1 MPRTK
6 SLTRTIVEPI
16 AIAIVLAVAVRA
28 AVKIYSIPSP
38 SMTPTLQVGD
48 HIVVTPYVAGGPQ
61 RGHVVVFR
69 STQQSGELL
78 VKRIIA
84 TPGDLVD
91 SRLGYVRVGGRTLA
105 EPYVLR
111 PAASGAIQAQIVPSG
126 SYFVM
131 GDNREVSSDSRSW
144 GVVPRE
150 QIVGRARMILWSSS
164 VAAEQTAGAA
174 TRSASIVRVRA
185 QRPQRLFKWVE

>member
-1 MPRTK
+1 MPRSK
-6 SLTRTIVEPI
+6 SLTRTILEPI
-16 AIAIVLAVAVRA
+16 AIAVVLAVAARA

-38 SMTPTLQVGD
+38 SMAPTLQVGD
-48 HIVVTPYVAGGPQ
+48 HIVVTPYLGGTPQ
-61 RGHVVVFR
+61 RGHVIVFR
-69 STQQSGELL
+69 SGPQHDELL

-84 TPGDLVD
+84 TPGELVD

-111 PAASGAIQAQIVPSG
+111 QAASGAIQAQIIPAD

-150 QIVGRARMILWSSS
+150 RIVGRARMILWSSS
-164 VAAEQTAGAA
+164 LAADQTAGASTTSTGMA
-174 TRSASIVRVRA
+174 RRAA